1 MPVEGITEEDD
12 EGEIVIILRET
23 EKSMTE
29 KERYKWMRSLERNIC
44 PDYYDEDPP
53 TKNTKKT

>member
-12 EGEIVIILRET
+12 EGEIVIVLRET

-29 KERYKWMRSLERNIC
+29 KERYKWMRSLERNMC
-44 PDYYDEDPP
+44 HDYHDEDPP
-53 TKNTKKT
+53 TKSPEKT